1 MKIYIFYYFI
11 NLPCPIYA
19 KVSLVLAFWLPYLCI
34 INNKIS
40 FHNLNLNSIML
51 PWFIYLLLQFGL
63 LSSPE
68 QWNTLT
74 PAQQIELE
82 IITTDVMGG

>member
-1 MKIYIFYYFI
+1 
-11 NLPCPIYA
+11 
-19 KVSLVLAFWLPYLCI
+19 
-34 INNKIS
+34 
-40 FHNLNLNSIML
+40 ML

-74 PAQQIELE
+74 PSQQIELE